1 MRNRFFN
8 QYNTASEQNVLEELI
23 IESIKVYG
31 IDAYY
36 LPKTLVNLDLLYKED
51 TSLLYDDALPLELYL
66 KTFDGYAGQND
77 FISKFGLQID
87 ESMTFTIAKKRF
99 LQTLQPKLMTEYSY
113 NLIHEDASGFVQDV
127 EGGYDYSTYVRPLE
141 GDLIWFPF
149 TNDLFEIKFVEVI
162 ETLFQL
168 GKLYT
173 FELRCD
179 KYEYTSDRLD
189 TGDQEIDSIEEEFSL
204 SNEFMPKMLLEDE
217 TQLLNENGTYII
229 EEGDNIKE
237 QNQGSQNEF
246 IQNNI
251 GKDDILDFSEKNL
264 FAETRTF

>member
-8 QYNTASEQNVLEELI
+8 QYSTASEQNVLEDLI

-36 LPKTLVNLDLLYKED
+36 LPRTHVNLDLLYKED
-51 TSLLYDDALPLELYL
+51 TSLLYDDALPLEVYL
-66 KTFDGYAGQND
+66 KTYDGYLGQND

-87 ESMTFTIAKKRF
+87 ESMTFTLAKKRF
-99 LQTLQPKLMTEYSY
+99 LQVLQPKLMTEYSY
-113 NLIHEDASGFVQDV
+113 NLINEDGDGLVQ
-127 EGGYDYSTYVRPLE
+127 EGGYDYSTYIRPLE

-179 KYEYTSDRLD
+179 KYDYTSDRLD
-189 TGDQEIDSIEEEFSL
+189 TGVESIDAIEDEFSL

-217 TQLLNENGTYII
+217 NQLLNEDGTYFI
-229 EEGDNIKE
+229 EEGNVIQA
-237 QNQGSQNEF
+237 QNEGAQNEF
-246 IQNNI
+246 IQNKV
-251 GKDDILDFSEKNL
+251 GEDDILDFSEKNP
-264 FAETRTF
+264 FAETRIF

>member
-8 QYNTASEQNVLEELI
+8 QYSTASEQNVLEDLI

-36 LPKTLVNLDLLYKED
+36 LPRTHVNLDLLYKED
-51 TSLLYDDALPLELYL
+51 TSLLYDDALPLEVYL
-66 KTFDGYAGQND
+66 KTYDGYLGQND

-87 ESMTFTIAKKRF
+87 ESMTFTLAKKRF
-99 LQTLQPKLMTEYSY
+99 LQVLQPKLMTEYSY
-113 NLIHEDASGFVQDV
+113 NLINEDGDGLVQ
-127 EGGYDYSTYVRPLE
+127 EGGYDYSTYIRPLE

-179 KYEYTSDRLD
+179 KYDYTSDRLD
-189 TGDQEIDSIEEEFSL
+189 TGVESIDAIEDEFSL

-217 TQLLNENGTYII
+217 NQLLNEDGTYIM
-229 EEGDNIKE
+229 EEGSHIQA
-237 QNQGSQNEF
+237 QNEGAQNEF
-246 IQNNI
+246 IQNKV
-251 GKDDILDFSEKNL
+251 GEDDILDFSEKNP
-264 FAETRTF
+264 FAETRIF